1 MKNHQNFDTIFQTI
15 FFENGASRRPKWPPK
30 SEQNHQKIMLK
41 SNCFFNIILAWLFHD
56 LGSIFAPKILPKMVK
71 KHVGIDLEPQI
82 PKIKKMTPLPS
93 FLLVFWFQEV
103 PKSMKN
109 QEKSVPR
116 CIQKSID
123 FFHRFWSDFW
133 WIFLPSGTPN
143 PSKSRPKPRVKS
155 KQKTYQKMM
164 PKISI
169 LASKMGKFFA
179 DFWLPKSTLGGALGP
194 PRRPNRKLLYRSTPH
209 VIIF

>member
-1 MKNHQNFDTIFQTI
+1 
-15 FFENGASRRPKWPPK
+15 
-30 SEQNHQKIMLK
+30 MLK
-41 SNCFFNIILAWLFHD
+41 SKCFFNIILAWLFHD
-56 LGSIFAPKILPKMVK
+56 LGSIFDPQILPKMVK

-93 FLLVFWFQEV
+93 FLLVFCFQEV

-116 CIQKSID
+116 CIQKSMD

-155 KQKTYQKMM
+155 MQIKTQKNNTKNLDFSLQNGL
-164 PKISI
+164 PFLPFLATKIDPWRR
-169 LASKMGKFFA
+169 LGPTRASKLKNT
-179 DFWLPKSTLGGALGP
+179 S
-194 PRRPNRKLLYRSTPH
+194 
-209 VIIF
+209 

>member
-1 MKNHQNFDTIFQTI
+1 MTFSWFGVDF
-15 FFENGASRRPKWPPK
+15 RPPDPPK
-30 SEQNHQKIMLK
+30 NGK
-41 SNCFFNIILAWLFHD
+41 
-56 LGSIFAPKILPKMVK
+56 K

-116 CIQKSID
+116 CIQKSMD

-133 WIFLPSGTPN
+133 WIFVPSGTPKSFKIATKTTCKIQAKKT
-143 PSKSRPKPRVKS
+143 SKNYAKDRDLGLQNGLLFRR
-155 KQKTYQKMM
+155 
-164 PKISI
+164 
-169 LASKMGKFFA
+169 
-179 DFWLPKSTLGGALGP
+179 FWLLKSTLFGAVGP
-194 PRRPNRKLLYRSTPH
+194 PGRPNWKSPPKLVKNHPKYEKM
-209 VIIF
+209 IQNEFKK

>member
-1 MKNHQNFDTIFQTI
+1 MI
-15 FFENGASRRPKWPPK
+15 
-30 SEQNHQKIMLK
+30 
-41 SNCFFNIILAWLFHD
+41 FHD
-56 LGSIFAPKILPKMVK
+56 LGSTFDPKIFPKIIQ

-82 PKIKKMTPLPS
+82 PKIEKMTPLPS

-116 CIQKSID
+116 CIQKSMD

-155 KQKTYQKMM
+155 KQKHIKKWCQKSRFWP
-164 PKISI
+164 PKWVRFLAFLATKIDPWRRLGPI
-169 LASKMGKFFA
+169 RASKQKITSKIGKKTSKLWKN
-179 DFWLPKSTLGGALGP
+179 DFK
-194 PRRPNRKLLYRSTPH
+194 
-209 VIIF
+209 II

>member
-1 MKNHQNFDTIFQTI
+1 MT
-15 FFENGASRRPKWPPK
+15 
-30 SEQNHQKIMLK
+30 
-41 SNCFFNIILAWLFHD
+41 ILAWFFHD
-56 LGSIFAPKILPKMVK
+56 LGSTFDPKILPKIIQ

-155 KQKTYQKMM
+155 KQKKHQRMM

-169 LASKMGKFFA
+169 LASNMESFFA
-179 DFWLPKSTLGGALGP
+179 VFGYQNRPLEAPWAHQGVQTANHL
-194 PRRPNRKLLYRSTPH
+194 PNRLKIQPKY
-209 VIIF
+209 F

>member
-1 MKNHQNFDTIFQTI
+1 MIWDRFSTQK
-15 FFENGASRRPKWPPK
+15 SSLKW
-30 SEQNHQKIMLK
+30 S
-41 SNCFFNIILAWLFHD
+41 
-56 LGSIFAPKILPKMVK
+56 K
-71 KHVGIDLEPQI
+71 KHVGINLEPQI

-93 FLLVFWFQEV
+93 FLLVFCFQEV

-155 KQKTYQKMM
+155 KQKKHQKMM

-169 LASKMGKFFA
+169 LASKMGEFFA
-179 DFWLPKSTLGGALGP
+179 VFGYQNRPLEAPWTHQGVQTENTSKIGQKSTKIWKNDSKWIQKVSQKCWKMSGK
-194 PRRPNRKLLYRSTPH
+194 N
-209 VIIF
+209 